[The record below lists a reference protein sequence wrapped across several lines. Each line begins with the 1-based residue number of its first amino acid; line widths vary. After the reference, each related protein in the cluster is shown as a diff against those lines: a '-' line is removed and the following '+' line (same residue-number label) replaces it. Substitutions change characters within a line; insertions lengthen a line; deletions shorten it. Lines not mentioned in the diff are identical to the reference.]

1 MPLLNATGIA
11 VIAVALGRKKVLG
24 NGAIGC
30 SPTSMPTSLISDG
43 WPIGDPFGKD
53 SSRTLLTGAEI
64 DANIAW
70 HEGHLRYVLWSYFQ
84 YHHDARTHLSLNKDC
99 PRPRPV
105 QLPSANNNIIAF
117 PEAGGLH
124 HRYDRRAA

>member
-1 MPLLNATGIA
+1 VPLLNATGIA

-64 DANIAW
+64 GANTCTSVTC
-70 HEGHLRYVLWSYFQ
+70 RYAQMLQTSSPLCTNRVLTF
-84 YHHDARTHLSLNKDC
+84 
-99 PRPRPV
+99 
-105 QLPSANNNIIAF
+105 
-117 PEAGGLH
+117 
-124 HRYDRRAA
+124 